1 MPLGKPMNRYCSSGL
16 QVLPMA
22 LALAAGFSGT
32 ETAHA
37 EGANVLSI
45 GWAYID
51 PRSSSGPLTVSAI
64 GGLPV
69 DQPQAGT
76 DVELKPANTLV
87 MSYEYYWNEHLST
100 QAALGIPPTHELR
113 GTGTLAPFGVLGEG
127 QQWSPALI
135 VKWHFFEADAAWR
148 PYLGLGVNYTW
159 YRRTKITNSAFVDA
173 VYGPDATTQVSASSS
188 WNAVYN
194 AGLDLRID
202 SNWSLGVSLSYSP
215 LKTRITV
222 NANNTAIGLPVTV
235 ITDVQTKTLVGVVN
249 LAYRF

>member
-1 MPLGKPMNRYCSSGL
+1 ML
-16 QVLPMA
+16 
-22 LALAAGFSGT
+22 LALAASITGAK
-32 ETAHA
+32 TARA
-37 EGANVLSI
+37 DGANVVSI

-64 GGLPV
+64 GGQPV
-69 DQPQAGT
+69 DQPQPGT
-76 DVELKPANTLV
+76 GVELMPASTLV
-87 MSYEYYWNEHLST
+87 MSYEYYWSDHLST
-100 QAALGIPPTHELR
+100 QAALGIPPTHELQ
-113 GTGTLAPFGVLGEG
+113 GTGTLAPFGVLGQG

-135 VKWHFFEADAAWR
+135 AKWHFLEADAAWR

-159 YRRTKITNSAFVDA
+159 YRRSKITNTAFVDA

-194 AGLDLRID
+194 AGVDFHLDA
-202 SNWSLGVSLSYSP
+202 NWSIGVSLTYSP

-222 NANNTAIGLPVTV
+222 NADHTAVGVPVTV
-235 ITDVQTKTLVGVVN
+235 ITDVQTHTLVGVVN